1 MKVKNNTQSKEALV
15 DTPIPSRYA
24 EQLRNKKGE
33 WYFPGGILTYESKA
47 GASKLL
53 KLYGIAPDSFKSAI
67 GKSIRIVRFDPV
79 IVDEIEF

>member
-33 WYFPGGILTYESKA
+33 WYFPGGILTYMSQKQVLQSYSNFMA
-47 GASKLL
+47 LL
-53 KLYGIAPDSFKSAI
+53 R
-67 GKSIRIVRFDPV
+67 IRLRAL
-79 IVDEIEF
+79 